1 MMCPLCQHEGI
12 SEIHL
17 ACPVCGAE
25 LTPFRIIEELDEQY
39 REVLKQRVALEG
51 ELAVANKATA
61 AYRGKSGRYLLAFGL
76 MAALTAWLWIYKQR
90 PIVQKVQTIVQ
101 TDSLNYYREEL
112 AAYRQRSP
120 REIKYVIKDKDVLED
135 LGELFYNSMT
145 AGYRIGRDNGIETR
159 QERRRL
165 NPGDTLVIRFW

>member
-61 AYRGKSGRYLLAFGL
+61 AYRSKSGRYLLAFGL
-76 MAALTAWLWIYKQR
+76 LAALTAWLWIYKQR

-101 TDSLNYYREEL
+101 SDSLAYYREEL
-112 AAYRQRSP
+112 TAFRQRSP
-120 REIKYVIKDKDVLED
+120 REIKYIVREKDVLED
-135 LGELFYNSMT
+135 LGGLFYNDKT
-145 AGYRIGRDNGIETR
+145 AGYLIGKDNGIETR
-159 QERRRL
+159 MERRRL
-165 NPGDTLVIRFW
+165 IPGDTLVIRFW